1 MFEKSSNKNQ
11 CSFNMSVFFDYFPI
25 AALVINKIR
34 YQATTNMVSEFINE
48 LNNQITHILLLK
60 GNGPNALKFSK

>member
-1 MFEKSSNKNQ
+1 
-11 CSFNMSVFFDYFPI
+11 MSVFFDYFPI

-48 LNNQITHILLLK
+48 LNNLITHILLLT
-60 GNGPNALKFSK
+60 GNGINALKLSK